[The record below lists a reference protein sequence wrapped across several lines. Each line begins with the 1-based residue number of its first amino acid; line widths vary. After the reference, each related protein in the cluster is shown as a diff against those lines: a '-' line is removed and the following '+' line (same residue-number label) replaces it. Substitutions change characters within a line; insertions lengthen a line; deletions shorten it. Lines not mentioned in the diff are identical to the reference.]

1 MFSGLKDIDREILK
15 YVKDKELLKVCS
27 VSRKM
32 WYEISDDAFLR
43 HRLNKY
49 SNVEIY
55 KTSNKSWKCF
65 FLDVT
70 NYIHILK
77 QKYNFTYEEGN
88 FYIQYSLFKK
98 YDINNLLVP
107 ATRNKDLS
115 LVKHVIETAEIFSE
129 LKNHLE
135 LPHATF
141 FRALWTA
148 RDEDSTEIID
158 YLESKVY

>member
-1 MFSGLKDIDREILK
+1 MLSGLKDIDREILK
-15 YVKDKELLKVCS
+15 YVENKELLKVCT

-32 WYEISDDAFLR
+32 WYEVCDDAFLR
-43 HRLNKY
+43 RRLNKY
-49 SNVEIY
+49 SIF
-55 KTSNKSWKCF
+55 KTPNQSWKRF
-65 FLDVT
+65 FLDVI

-88 FYIQYSLFKK
+88 FYTQYSLFKK

-107 ATRNKDLS
+107 ATRNKELS
-115 LVKHVIETAEIFSE
+115 VIKHSIETAEIFSE